1 MKKLMDEFEATKSEE
16 DRLKS
21 QKDDCERKFKRAGSL
36 IEKLAGENVNWQNS
50 LAVSKVAR
58 ENLVGDILVCSGCI
72 AYLGVFIQSYR
83 TDCVKNWIQMIRTF
97 NIKSNDEI
105 SLNAILGNQVKIR
118 QWLIEKLP
126 QDQFSIDN
134 AIILENSD
142 RWPLMIDP
150 QLQANIWI
158 KKMEEKQGIRIVKP
172 TMDPKVM
179 SRILETS
186 VNMGYPV
193 IFEDAGDTF
202 DPMLEPLLGK
212 QIEKKGAAMYIR
224 IGDSPVEYS
233 SDFRF
238 YVTTKLSRPHYSPE
252 VCVKVTMLNFMVTVD
267 GLEDQMLSIVVKHE
281 EPQRYEKRNQC
292 IIQKADNER
301 RVMELQDKILNQIAS
316 SSDNILE
323 DDELVVTLD
332 ESKEQCKQ
340 IEQ

>member
-1 MKKLMDEFEATKSEE
+1 MKT
-16 DRLKS
+16 
-21 QKDDCERKFKRAGSL
+21 
-36 IEKLAGENVNWQNS
+36 
-50 LAVSKVAR
+50 
-58 ENLVGDILVCSGCI
+58 
-72 AYLGVFIQSYR
+72 
-83 TDCVKNWIQMIRTF
+83 
-97 NIKSNDEI
+97 
-105 SLNAILGNQVKIR
+105 R

-158 KKMEEKQGIRIVKP
+158 KKMEEKAGIKVVKP
-172 TMDPKVM
+172 TMDPKIM
-179 SRILETS
+179 SRYLQTS
-186 VNMGYPV
+186 VNMGNPV
-193 IFEDAGDTF
+193 IFEDAGETF

-224 IGDSPVEYS
+224 MGDSPVEYS

-238 YVTTKLSRPHYSPE
+238 FVTTKLSRPHYSPE

-267 GLEDQMLSIVVKHE
+267 GLEDQMLSIVVKHSFN
-281 EPQRYEKRNQC
+281 K
-292 IIQKADNER
+292 
-301 RVMELQDKILNQIAS
+301 IAS
-316 SSDNILE
+316 QTGDILE

>member
-1 MKKLMDEFEATKSEE
+1 
-16 DRLKS
+16 
-21 QKDDCERKFKRAGSL
+21 
-36 IEKLAGENVNWQNS
+36 
-50 LAVSKVAR
+50 
-58 ENLVGDILVCSGCI
+58 
-72 AYLGVFIQSYR
+72 
-83 TDCVKNWIQMIRTF
+83 
-97 NIKSNDEI
+97 
-105 SLNAILGNQVKIR
+105 VKIR

-158 KKMEEKQGIRIVKP
+158 KKMEEKAGIKVVKP
-172 TMDPKVM
+172 TMDAKVM

-186 VNMGYPV
+186 VNMGNPV
-193 IFEDAGDTF
+193 IFEDANETF

-252 VCVKVTMLNFMVTVD
+252 VCVKVTMLNFMVTMD

-281 EPQRYEKRNQC
+281 EP
-292 IIQKADNER
+292 
-301 RVMELQDKILNQIAS
+301 
-316 SSDNILE
+316 
-323 DDELVVTLD
+323 
-332 ESKEQCKQ
+332 
-340 IEQ
+340 